1 MAYNQGKSMLT
12 NAMRVR
18 KSVAILSLAVFTA
31 GAQTAPEPT
40 ATIKTSVRLVQ
51 INVVARDKKGQPVTD
66 LKKEDFVVKDNGKV
80 RPLSSFS
87 LDIATSTAT
96 QKTAAPKLPLGV
108 FTNRMEEST
117 PKAVT
122 IILVD
127 ALNTPFQD
135 RASSRTQVL
144 KAIQGIDPDSRVALL
159 SLGTQL
165 RVIHD
170 FTTDTKSLLDAL
182 KKLGTE
188 QSPMGGP
195 SDLGMGTASDDVTS
209 LNSFTSGADD
219 RFADYQM
226 QIRVQQ
232 TAAAMVAIAKRLTGV
247 PGRKNLVWISN
258 AFPISTGFD
267 TSSGSGALTG
277 MLYSDEVER
286 ATRAL
291 NDAGISVYP
300 VDPGGLRTQ
309 PMTKGSNAIPLPP
322 RNVDTSVA
330 MATATGG
337 KAYWNTND
345 IAGAI
350 TDAISDSKVNYTLGF
365 SLPSDELD
373 SKYHTLKVEVK
384 RSGVS
389 IEYRHSYGAFPDPT
403 QPTLKDAISATT
415 PYNAI
420 GLTVKLTPI
429 ANAPG
434 VSSSMLTFDAAL
446 NIDVNTVTV
455 EDKDG
460 VWSGDLEAMFVAGPV
475 DSRAMT
481 PQPITIR
488 LKKDEWAKARANGI
502 TIPLRLEALPGW
514 QLHFGVRDT
523 ASGALGTLHLGKQQ

>member
-1 MAYNQGKSMLT
+1 MTYNRGNSMSI
-12 NAMRVR
+12 R
-18 KSVAILSLAVFTA
+18 KRVAILVLIAFTA
-31 GAQTAPEPT
+31 GAQTAPEPPT
-40 ATIKTSVRLVQ
+40 ATLRTSVRLVQ
-51 INVVARDKKGQPVTD
+51 VNVVARDKKGQPVTD

-87 LDIATSTAT
+87 LDIATTTTRTQQAAT
-96 QKTAAPKLPLGV
+96 QLPVGV
-108 FTNRMEEST
+108 FTNRLEETT

-144 KAIQGIDPDSRVALL
+144 KAIKGIDPDSRVALL
-159 SLGTQL
+159 SLGTEL

-170 FTTDTKSLLDAL
+170 FTTDTRSLLDAL
-182 KKLGTE
+182 NKLGTQ

-219 RFADYQM
+219 KFADYQM
-226 QIRVQQ
+226 QIRVAQ
-232 TAAAMVAIAKRLTGV
+232 TASAMEAIAKRLTGV

-267 TSSGSGALTG
+267 TSSGSGAMTG
-277 MLYSDEVER
+277 MLYSDEVQR

-291 NDAGISVYP
+291 NDAGIAVYP

-309 PMTKGSNAIPLPP
+309 PMTKGSNAIPMPP

-365 SLPSDELD
+365 TLPSDELD
-373 SKYHTLKVEVK
+373 SKYHTLKVELK
-384 RSGVS
+384 RPGVT
-389 IEYRHSYGAFPDPT
+389 IEYRHSYGAFPDPSL
-403 QPTLKDAISATT
+403 PTLKEAISGTI
-415 PYNAI
+415 PYNSIA
-420 GLTVKLTPI
+420 LTVKLTPVD
-429 ANAPG
+429 NAPG

-446 NIDVNTVTV
+446 NIDLNTVTV
-455 EDKDG
+455 EEKDG

-475 DSRAMT
+475 DARAMA

-488 LKKDEWAKARANGI
+488 LKREDWEKARVAGI
-502 TIPLRLEALPGW
+502 TVPLRLQALAGW

-523 ASGALGTLHLGKQQ
+523 ASGALGTLHLGKK